1 MGNQTVEQR
10 TTVLKSSSVKLQ
22 KMLIICI
29 LLSFLLTATARAAEN
44 VRVSM
49 PADQFGVAA
58 DGEQVIELETIEIPY
73 WQFLLWLVTMNVLA
87 VIDLTYFKRLIFT
100 VAGYRIVDPGNVLE
114 NPSRSRVY
122 TYIKTKPGAYISEI
136 VEQIGLDRGTV
147 KYHIK
152 TLKAKNKIEAYKDG
166 GKIRYFE
173 NFFTYN
179 EDERKVISALQN
191 VTNQR
196 IISEIINGKC
206 DTNVALAREF
216 GVSRATISWYIK
228 NLREVGLIM
237 ETKEGRSTTYKINNS
252 YQPLVERHVH
262 EMQDPFTNEWI

>member
-1 MGNQTVEQR
+1 MFILGLLFFMLTVIVGATENIKESFR
-10 TTVLKSSSVKLQ
+10 T
-22 KMLIICI
+22 
-29 LLSFLLTATARAAEN
+29 
-44 VRVSM
+44 
-49 PADQFGVAA
+49 DQFGVPTN
-58 DGEQVIELETIEIPY
+58 GGQPVELESREIPY
-73 WQFLLWLVTMNVLA
+73 WQFLLWLATASLFMV
-87 VIDLTYFKRLIFT
+87 DLTCLKRMIFA

-122 TYIKTKPGAYISEI
+122 AYIRTKPGAYISEI

-206 DTNVALAREF
+206 DTNMALAREF
-216 GVSRATISWYIK
+216 GVSRATISWYVK
-228 NLREVGLIM
+228 NLREIGLIM
-237 ETKEGRSTTYKINNS
+237 ETKEGRSTTYRINNS
-252 YQPLVERHVH
+252 YQPLVEKHVQH
-262 EMQDPFTNEWI
+262 MSDSFNKEWL